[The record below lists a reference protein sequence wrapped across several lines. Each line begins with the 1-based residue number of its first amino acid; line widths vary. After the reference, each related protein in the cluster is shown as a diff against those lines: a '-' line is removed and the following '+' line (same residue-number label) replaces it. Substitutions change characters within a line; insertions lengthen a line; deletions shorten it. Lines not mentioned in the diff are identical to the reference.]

1 MKTSGPL
8 LPRYTDSSMTSPIS
22 APTGEYNAS
31 RLEKN
36 IFGPG
41 KISVLGAELER
52 RGLKRALI
60 VTGKTL
66 GASELLKKVTGAL
79 GEKSAGVF
87 SKARQHVPKSLTQA
101 LAGEIKSLKADCIV
115 SFGGGSPIDTV
126 KVAIHALLAEGMEP
140 VHIAIPTTLSAGE
153 YTHVAGV
160 TDESTL
166 VKHGVSDPRVLPRT
180 VINDP
185 ELTLATP
192 PWLWAATGIRAL
204 DHAIESIYS
213 VRHQPI
219 SDALASKSIALLQ
232 AHLPASLSATGPEQ
246 LAHRGHAQ
254 MAAWFSIFGSMN
266 TGFGLSHA
274 LGHQIGPRWGVAHGV
289 TSCITLPHAMR
300 FMAELAPQRFGPI
313 AEGYGIAFDPAHPK
327 SAALACADRTAEFI
341 GRLDVTHRLRDANVP
356 KAEVQEIADTVQN
369 ETARMNVVDRVVT
382 REEILAILDAAY

>member
-1 MKTSGPL
+1 MASQ
-8 LPRYTDSSMTSPIS
+8 IS
-22 APTGEYNAS
+22 APQGEYNAS

-41 KISVLGAELER
+41 KISALGGELDR
-52 RGLKRALI
+52 RGLKRALV

-66 GASELLKKVTGAL
+66 GASELLRKVTGAL
-79 GEKSAGVF
+79 GEKSVGVF
-87 SKARQHVPKSLTQA
+87 SKAQQHVPKNLTQM
-101 LAGEIKSLKADCIV
+101 LAGEIKSAKADCIV

-126 KVAIHALLAEGMEP
+126 KVAIHALLGEGIEP

-180 VINDP
+180 VINDS

-192 PWLWAATGIRAL
+192 PWLWATTGIRAL
-204 DHAIESIYS
+204 DHAVESIYS
-213 VRHQPI
+213 IQHQPI
-219 SDALASKSIALLQ
+219 SDALASKSIALLE
-232 AHLPASLSATGPEQ
+232 AHLVASLSTAGEEQ
-246 LAHRGHAQ
+246 LAHRGHCQ

-274 LGHQIGPRWGVAHGV
+274 LGHQIGPRWGVPHGV

-313 AEGYGIAFDPAHPK
+313 AEGYGIAFDPSNPK
-327 SAALACADRTAEFI
+327 TAALACADRTAEFI
-341 GRLDVTHRLRDANVP
+341 GRLEVPHRLRDAHVP
-356 KAEVQEIADTVQN
+356 KRELQEIADTVQS

-382 REEILAILDAAY
+382 RDEILAILDAAY

>member
-1 MKTSGPL
+1 MG
-8 LPRYTDSSMTSPIS
+8 SPIN
-22 APTGEYNAS
+22 APSGEYNAS

-41 KISVLGAELER
+41 KISALGPEMER
-52 RGLKRALI
+52 RGLKRALV

-79 GEKSAGVF
+79 GEKCAGVF
-87 SKARQHVPKSLTQA
+87 SRAQQHVPKNLTQV
-101 LAGEIKSLKADCIV
+101 LSGEIKSAQADVIV

-126 KVAIHALLAEGMEP
+126 KVAIHALLGERIEP
-140 VHIAIPTTLSAGE
+140 VHIAIPTTLSASE
-153 YTHVAGV
+153 YTHFAGV

-192 PWLWAATGIRAL
+192 PWLWATTGIRAL

-219 SDALASKSIALLQ
+219 SDALAAKSIALLE
-232 AHLPASLSATGPEQ
+232 AHLPGSLSAEGTEQ
-246 LAHRGHAQ
+246 LAHRGHCQ

-274 LGHQIGPRWGVAHGV
+274 LGHQIGPRWGVPHGV

-300 FMAELAPQRFGPI
+300 FMAEVAPQRFGPI
-313 AEGYGIAFDPAHPK
+313 AEGYGIPFDASAPQT
-327 SAALACADRTAEFI
+327 AALACAERTAEFI
-341 GRLDVTHRLRDANVP
+341 GRLDVPHRLRDAHVP
-356 KAEVQEIADTVQN
+356 KREVREIADTVQM
-369 ETARMNVVDRVVT
+369 ETAQMKVVGRVVT